1 MTKNKSFVHRY
12 YTAILKIAFCLCF
25 FGGAY
30 YLIVEHLF
38 SFFVLYTLIIS
49 VVFGLIMRLIDK
61 KYAVD
66 TADTQEESLP
76 ARSALSFICSVIGI
90 FFFLIAGA
98 LFIMGLGAAL
108 DHKRMF
114 GLTFIFWTISIAPL
128 LLGLFLFS
136 KRKSL

>member
-12 YTAILKIAFCLCF
+12 YTAIIKLAFCLYF

-30 YLIVEHLF
+30 YFIGEHLF
-38 SFFVLYTLIIS
+38 LFFVLYTLIIS
-49 VVFGLIMRLIDK
+49 VVFSLIMRLIEK
-61 KYAVD
+61 KYEIAP
-66 TADTQEESLP
+66 ADTQEESP
-76 ARSALSFICSVIGI
+76 QVRSALSFICGVIGI

-114 GLTFIFWTISIAPL
+114 GLTFIFWIISIAPL